1 MMVAMFLEQG
11 HIVGRPLF
19 PGQRIVSNVFVG
31 KNAFDNPVLVIIL
44 ICIPWMLLVK
54 PYLEWKEHQRYVK
67 ERKLRGDVELQ
78 EVNPYQVFNEVN
90 ILLMT
95 LSSFRKMESL

>member
-1 MMVAMFLEQG
+1 
-11 HIVGRPLF
+11 
-19 PGQRIVSNVFVG
+19 
-31 KNAFDNPVLVIIL
+31 
-44 ICIPWMLLVK
+44 MLLVK